1 MLADGATVSVTGTRP
16 EGKGPAGCAY
26 HAVDFFDQTA
36 TAAFVEEIRQR
47 EFDVLINNAGI
58 NKIAPFAEID
68 LADFERIQAV
78 NVTAAFQL
86 CQAVLPGMKRKQWG
100 RIVNVSSI
108 FGKIGKE
115 LRGSYAASKFALDGL
130 TAALAAEVAVDGILA
145 HCVAPGFVDTE
156 LTRSILGDEG
166 IKNLVARVPIGRL
179 AKPEEIAAFVAWLA
193 GPENTFI
200 SGQNIAI
207 DGGFTRV

>member
-1 MLADGATVSVTGTRP
+1 
-16 EGKGPAGCAY
+16 
-26 HAVDFFDQTA
+26 
-36 TAAFVEEIRQR
+36 
-47 EFDVLINNAGI
+47 
-58 NKIAPFAEID
+58 
-68 LADFERIQAV
+68 
-78 NVTAAFQL
+78 
-86 CQAVLPGMKRKQWG
+86 MKRKQWG